1 VIQRASELR
10 VKEVVSINDGR
21 RLGFMFD
28 LEIDMDTGKVISFVI
43 PSGTRVLGF
52 LGRAGELVIDWDRIK
67 KIGLD
72 VILVDDSGLT
82 I

>member
-1 VIQRASELR
+1 MIQRASELR

-28 LEIDMDTGKVISFVI
+28 LEIDMDTGKVISFVV

-52 LGRAGELVIDWDRIK
+52 LGRGGESVIDWDRIK

>member
-28 LEIDMDTGKVISFVI
+28 LEIDMDTGKVMSFVI

-52 LGRAGELVIDWDRIK
+52 LGRGGELVIDWDRIK

>member
-1 VIQRASELR
+1 MIQRASELR

-28 LEIDMDTGKVISFVI
+28 LEIDMDTGKVMSFVI

-52 LGRAGELVIDWDRIK
+52 LGRGGELVIDWDRIK

>member
-1 VIQRASELR
+1 MIQRASELR

-52 LGRAGELVIDWDRIK
+52 LGGRAGGELVIELGSHKEDRPRCHP
-67 KIGLD
+67 G
-72 VILVDDSGLT
+72 G
-82 I
+82 

>member
-1 VIQRASELR
+1 MQRASELR

-28 LEIDMDTGKVISFVI
+28 LEIDMDTGKVMSFVI

-52 LGRAGELVIDWDRIK
+52 LGRGGELVIDWDRIK